1 MGILKQNSSH
11 GTFGIGRRIARLVA
25 LSVLSAMLIL
35 AVLLMV
41 NQLRESISTKQKNL
55 ESVGYVFAA
64 AMAELIEDHDRPEI
78 QRVLTSISRVPD
90 IIHAVAVDQN
100 NGVIASMGNAT
111 LLDSNVVNKD
121 AGLWQMLTKGN
132 LPVSVDI
139 IRGGS
144 AVGRLVII
152 GDISDIRVNLL
163 WSMLTTLIASV
174 LATICAVPLSKPL
187 QQQITGPI
195 INLTKSIQQVRETR
209 NYRPA
214 AVEKAEGET
223 RVLVDAFNGM
233 IGDIHNRD
241 LALKKLAYFDPLTG
255 LPNRVSFQK
264 SLGEILSPGAT
275 GEKKHAAVF
284 LLDIDN
290 FHAINDAMGH
300 SIGDAL
306 LMNVAALLN
315 DEAGDKAIVARIGG
329 DEFAIIVPELD
340 SKIAAQSALACFIAS
355 LYQPIDI
362 LGNELHITASVGALL
377 LPEDCANAGDAQRNM
392 DLALHAAKSNGPG
405 RVYFYNQGLT
415 EAIQEEAE
423 LVLGLRLALQ
433 GDGLEVHFQPIINLS
448 SGKTEGFE
456 ALARW
461 NHPVKG
467 MISPAKFIPIAE
479 KSGLISALGDWVLY
493 TSCKTAKAWQDQG
506 HPARTVAVNISAAQM
521 LQAGFLEKVR
531 KALHESGL
539 PANLLCLELT
549 ESLFVGKSMNTV
561 QKLLIELK
569 AMGIHTAL
577 DDFGTGYSSLSYLE
591 HLPFD
596 KLKIDRAFIKGIGN
610 GQKNIDLLH
619 GIIDLAH
626 ALGMTVVA
634 EGAEKQEEIAA
645 LIALKA
651 DAVQG
656 YIYAKPSPSDVAVA
670 RANAIDAEAI
680 AA

>member
-1 MGILKQNSSH
+1 
-11 GTFGIGRRIARLVA
+11 
-25 LSVLSAMLIL
+25 
-35 AVLLMV
+35 LLMV